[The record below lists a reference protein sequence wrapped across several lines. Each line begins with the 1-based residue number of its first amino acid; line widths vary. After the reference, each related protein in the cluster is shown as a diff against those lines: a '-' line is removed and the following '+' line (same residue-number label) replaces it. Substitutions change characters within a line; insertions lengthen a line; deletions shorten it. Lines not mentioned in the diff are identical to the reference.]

1 MTRPVVPHWK
11 SSGNGSRPEWVSLQ
25 ESTLETTARPNKEF
39 AAPPVNDGDLIETV
53 LGLDERLLHIFH
65 LLDLH
70 AIGPG
75 VIRPSIEDCT
85 GRSAGG
91 YGPELSSVSIGHLG
105 NL

>member
-1 MTRPVVPHWK
+1 MGQPCRSQLWK
-11 SSGNGSRPEWVSLQ
+11 QLP
-25 ESTLETTARPNKEF
+25 APNQEF

-53 LGLDERLLHIFH
+53 LGLDGQLLHIFH

-70 AIGPG
+70 AIDPG

-91 YGPELSSVSIGHLG
+91 YGPELSSVSVGHLG